1 MSASLPENQIEPGTA
16 RFWRTNLA
24 LFAAGLATFALLY
37 AVQPL
42 LPVFAAAFG
51 VGPAT
56 SSLTLS
62 LTTLP
67 LAFAMPGASL
77 LADRFGRKPVM
88 VASLL
93 ASAAL
98 GTGCAAAP
106 GLAALLVMRV
116 LMGISLAGLPS
127 ICMTYIA
134 EEMAP
139 AATGLAMGLFIG
151 GSALGGMS
159 GRLLAGLIAAHGGW
173 RSALATIG
181 AVSLGCGAI
190 LARALPAGRAVR
202 RGTATPGF
210 DSFAVHL
217 RDPTMRRL
225 FAEGFCLM
233 GGFVTVYNYITFHL
247 LAPPLSLSQ
256 REVSLIFT
264 TYLVGVVSS
273 GAVGQAAVRFGR
285 RVALLASIAVM
296 LGGLM
301 LTLTPSIAATVVGVA
316 TITGGFFGA
325 HSVASAWVGA
335 AARVHRAQA
344 SALYLLAY
352 YAGSSMAGTVGGL
365 IWARFAWP
373 GIAAF
378 VGALLVLAAWCGV
391 GLPKRG

>member
-1 MSASLPENQIEPGTA
+1 MPEGLIEPGTA

-42 LPVFAAAFG
+42 LPVFAAAFR
-51 VGPAT
+51 VSPAV

-67 LAFAMPGASL
+67 LAFAMLGASL

-93 ASAAL
+93 ASAGL
-98 GTGCAAAP
+98 GTVCAVAP
-106 GLAALLVMRV
+106 GLGTLLVLRV

-127 ICMTYIA
+127 VCMTYIS

-139 AATGLAMGLFIG
+139 AATGLAIGLFIG

-159 GRLLAGLIAAHGGW
+159 GRLLAGWIAAQGNW
-173 RSALATIG
+173 RAALGTIG
-181 AVSLGCGAI
+181 LISVACGVV
-190 LARALPAGRAVR
+190 LARALPAGRMGLRSTSA
-202 RGTATPGF
+202 PGF
-210 DSFAVHL
+210 ASFSVHL

-225 FAEGFCLM
+225 FTEGFCLM
-233 GGFVTVYNYITFHL
+233 GGFVTVYNYIAFRL
-247 LAPPLSLSQ
+247 LAPPLSLSAGQ
-256 REVSLIFT
+256 VSLIFGV
-264 TYLVGVVSS
+264 YLVGVVSS

-285 RVALLASIAVM
+285 RPALLASIVVM
-296 LGGLM
+296 LAGLL
-301 LTLTPSIAATVVGVA
+301 LTLVPSVGATVAGMA
-316 TITGGFFGA
+316 AFTGGFFGA

-335 AARVHRAQA
+335 AARLHRAQA

-352 YAGSSMAGTVGGL
+352 YAGSSVAGTVGGL

-373 GIAAF
+373 GIAGA
-378 VGALLVLAAWCGV
+378 VAALLMLAAWRG
-391 GLPKRG
+391 GELPRRG